1 MPIDKQYAYHMPSDE
16 GLKRITALR
25 DGFTAIHRL
34 VDHMCLNSREKSI
47 ALTELETA
55 AMWAIK
61 AIVFNDSKS
70 IVKDE

>member
-16 GLKRITALR
+16 GLKRIIALR
-25 DGFTAIHRL
+25 DGFTAIHQL

-61 AIVFNDSKS
+61 AIVFNYSKS